1 MTNSKTRVLIAGA
14 TGYLGQHLVKAY
26 VEAGYSVR
34 VLVRNREKLKQSS
47 LSNIDV
53 VIGEATNPATLKGCC
68 DGIDV
73 VVSALGITR
82 QKDGLTYDQVDYQ
95 ANRNLLDEALKAGAY
110 QFTYVH
116 VLKAEG
122 MPNVAMAQAKAKF
135 AAELKKAPIAST
147 LICPSGFF
155 SDLSEILTMAQKG
168 RVYLFGDGEARV
180 TPIHGADL
188 AKLTVDVTEQGLRR
202 VEAGGPETLTQN
214 QIAELAFQVLGKQ
227 SRITHIPLWIGRTFV
242 GFAKLLGRASSIG
255 PLEFFLTASALDMSA
270 KTHGSRR
277 LIDDFRL
284 QISPQSMPNTAVS
297 NGVVS

>member
-53 VIGEATNPATLKGCC
+53 VIGEATDPATLKGCC
-68 DGIDV
+68 DDIDV

-95 ANRNLLDEALKAGAY
+95 ANRNLLDEALKEGAY

-135 AAELKKAPIAST
+135 AAELEQAPIAST

-168 RVYLFGDGEARV
+168 RVYLFGDGEARI

-188 AKLTVDVTEQGLRR
+188 AELIVEATEKGIRR
-202 VEAGGPETLTQN
+202 VEAGGPETFTQN
-214 QIAELAFQVLGKQ
+214 EIAELAFQVLGKPPHV
-227 SRITHIPLWIGRTFV
+227 TKIPLWMGQALISLSKMFGK
-242 GFAKLLGRASSIG
+242 GSSVG
-255 PLEFFLTASALDMSA
+255 PLDFFLTASALDMSA
-270 KTHGSRR
+270 MTHGSRR
-277 LIDDFRL
+277 LIDDFRC
-284 QISPQSMPNTAVS
+284 QISPQTKLNKVVP